1 MKFLVKVWVWRPLFS
16 EVVIDADSDEEALK
30 KIKNFKEDEIEWQS
44 NPLKGD
50 RVTYEVYTRSDKDS
64 GK

>member
-1 MKFLVKVWVWRPLFS
+1 MKFLVKVWAWRPLFS

-30 KIKNFKEDEIEWQS
+30 KIKNFNEDEIEWQS

>member
-1 MKFLVKVWVWRPLFS
+1 MGLATSVS
-16 EVVIDADSDEEALK
+16 EVVIHADSEKQALE
-30 KIKNFKEDEIEWQS
+30 KIKNFKESEIEWQS

-50 RVTYEVYTRSDKDS
+50 RVTYEVYTKSDKDA

>member
-16 EVVIDADSDEEALK
+16 EVVIDAANDEEALK

-50 RVTYEVYTRSDKDS
+50 RVTYEVYTKSDKDA

>member
-1 MKFLVKVWVWRPLFS
+1 MKFLVKVWAWRPLFS
-16 EVVIDADSDEEALK
+16 EVVIDAADDKEAIK

-50 RVTYEVYTRSDKDS
+50 RVTYEVYTKSDKDT

>member
-1 MKFLVKVWVWRPLFS
+1 MKYLVKVWAWRPLFS
-16 EVVIDADSDEEALK
+16 EVVVHANSEQEALE

-50 RVTYEVYTRSDKDS
+50 RVTYEVYTKSDKDA

>member
-1 MKFLVKVWVWRPLFS
+1 MKFLVKVWAWRPLFS
-16 EVVIDADSDEEALK
+16 EVVIDAADDKEAIE

-50 RVTYEVYTRSDKDS
+50 RVTYEVYTKSDKDT

>member
-16 EVVIDADSDEEALK
+16 EVVIHADSEKQALE
-30 KIKNFKEDEIEWQS
+30 KIKNFKESEIEWQS

-50 RVTYEVYTRSDKDS
+50 RVTYEVYTKSDKDA

>member
-1 MKFLVKVWVWRPLFS
+1 MKYLVKVWAWRPLFS
-16 EVVIDADSDEEALK
+16 EVVIHADSEKEAVE

-44 NPLKGD
+44 NP
-50 RVTYEVYTRSDKDS
+50 EVYTRSDKDS

>member
-1 MKFLVKVWVWRPLFS
+1 MGMATSV
-16 EVVIDADSDEEALK
+16 EEALK

>member
-1 MKFLVKVWVWRPLFS
+1 MKFLVKVWAWRPLFS
-16 EVVIDADSDEEALK
+16 EVVIDADTDEEALK

>member
-1 MKFLVKVWVWRPLFS
+1 MKFLVKVWALRPLFS

>member
-1 MKFLVKVWVWRPLFS
+1 MKFLVKVWAWRPLFS
-16 EVVIDADSDEEALK
+16 EVVIDADSDKEALK

>member
-1 MKFLVKVWVWRPLFS
+1 MKFLVKVWAWRPLFS

-30 KIKNFKEDEIEWQS
+30 KIKNFKQDEIEWQS

>member
-1 MKFLVKVWVWRPLFS
+1 MKFLVKVWAWRPLFS
-16 EVVIDADSDEEALK
+16 EVVIDADNDEEALK

>member
-1 MKFLVKVWVWRPLFS
+1 MKFLVKVWAWRPLFS

-50 RVTYEVYTRSDKDS
+50 RVTYEVYTRSNKDS

>member
-1 MKFLVKVWVWRPLFS
+1 MKFLVKVWAWRPLFS
-16 EVVIDADSDEEALK
+16 EVVIDAVNDEEALK

-50 RVTYEVYTRSDKDS
+50 RVTYEVYTKSDKDT